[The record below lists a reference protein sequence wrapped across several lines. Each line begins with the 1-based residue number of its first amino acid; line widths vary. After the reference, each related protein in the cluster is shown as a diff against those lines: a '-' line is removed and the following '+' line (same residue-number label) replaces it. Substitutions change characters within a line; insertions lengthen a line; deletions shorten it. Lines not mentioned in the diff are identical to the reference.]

1 MSNPQLLKVQGCF
14 RRENFIFKDSN
25 RLYYFSDQLLLE
37 PNIVSKHF
45 SSRRFMFEIS
55 HDMLIENIKT
65 FKEFNVAGIN
75 ILRDLWAFK
84 YTPHSIRK
92 RLERAK
98 LGHKT
103 KIMPWMV
110 RCPELV
116 LQKYANSIKICK
128 ILLIKKNYFTGLL
141 K

>member
-1 MSNPQLLKVQGCF
+1 MSNPQLLKVQSCF

-25 RLYYFSDQLLLE
+25 RLYYFSDQLLVE

-55 HDMLIENIKT
+55 HDMLVENIKT
-65 FKEFNVAGIN
+65 FKEFNVAGMN

-84 YTPHSIRK
+84 YTPQSIRK

-116 LQKYANSIKICK
+116 LQKYANSIKIFIIPS
-128 ILLIKKNYFTGLL
+128 ILKYFFAGPY